1 MFQFFDYFPPGEN
14 GILRMIVR
22 EIPLY
27 PTQITQKKGLRIQ
40 KVHCFRLTFFFK
52 KADIWY
58 HGRWGWDV
66 SSAGMVNGV
75 LPPSRKGSLGDG
87 GSGGDSR

>member
-40 KVHCFRLTFFFK
+40 KVHCFRLTFFF
-52 KADIWY
+52 
-58 HGRWGWDV
+58 
-66 SSAGMVNGV
+66 
-75 LPPSRKGSLGDG
+75 
-87 GSGGDSR
+87 